1 MARLPGGARRAVRRR
16 AARRRAARRR
26 AARRWQRRLR
36 LRLRRLQQ
44 RLGFRRPRTRLR
56 VRVPR
61 AGARL
66 GPGWRRRPRTGW
78 TRRRTY
84 PCQPAWRPRL
94 GRCRPACAS
103 RCRRKRTWRQSRR
116 PRGPCARAALTAAA
130 PSADR
135 RGGRAP
141 RWRARAWARL
151 CWCGVGCG
159 LAECVECESADGW
172 VGRGRSGARVHG
184 TALCSGLPQGYFS
197 LHE

>member
-1 MARLPGGARRAVRRR
+1 MARLPGGAPRAV
-16 AARRRAARRR
+16 RRRAARRR

-36 LRLRRLQQ
+36 LRRLRLQQ
-44 RLGFRRPRTRLR
+44 RLGFRRPHRLR

-61 AGARL
+61 GGARL

-78 TRRRTY
+78 TRMRTS
-84 PCQPAWRPRL
+84 PCQPAWRPRP

-103 RCRRKRTWRQSRR
+103 RCRRKRTWRLSRR
-116 PRGPCARAALTAAA
+116 PRDPCAPAALTAAA
-130 PSADR
+130 PSADHPR
-135 RGGRAP
+135 GRAP
-141 RWRARAWARL
+141 RWRARAWARP

-184 TALCSGLPQGYFS
+184 TALCSGLSEGYFA
-197 LHE
+197 LQ